1 MRRWG
6 VPAAIALI
14 AVVTVVLTVAFAS
27 RFGTDP
33 QLAAS
38 PLIGKPV
45 PDVTV
50 QLIPDGPSLNLR
62 DLRGEIVVIN
72 FWAPWCLPCRDEHPD
87 LLAVAAAFADSG
99 VRVLG
104 IAYQSDLGHI
114 IQYLDE
120 LGWGFDVAMDERSRA
135 AIGFGIRGVPE
146 TFFVDRNGDVVGKVT
161 GPVNA
166 AILTA
171 TIERIM
177 IGAPV
182 EDTTTGTVQPA
193 P

>member
-1 MRRWG
+1 MRKWG
-6 VPAAIALI
+6 I
-14 AVVTVVLTVAFAS
+14 AVAVTVVAVVAVVLTVAFAS

-33 QLAAS
+33 QLAPS

-45 PDVTV
+45 PDVAV
-50 QLIPDGPSLNLR
+50 ESVPDGTLLRLR
-62 DLRGEIVVIN
+62 DLEGEIVVIN

-87 LLAVAAAFADSG
+87 LLAVADAFADSG

-104 IAYQSDLGHI
+104 IAYQSDLGHVL
-114 IQYLDE
+114 QYLDE
-120 LGWGFDVAMDERSRA
+120 LGWGYDIAMDIRSRA

-146 TFFVDRNGDVVGKVT
+146 TFFVDRSGEVVAKVT
-161 GPVNA
+161 GPVDA

-182 EDTTTGTVQPA
+182 EGATTGTVQPA